1 MKFPANSA
9 IFIELI
15 NTIVSLDLI
24 PTESVD
30 EKIYELPEDDPFN
43 VNFEAMGIES
53 KILVGNMGLLLWL
66 IWLYAFIAVIA
77 LILCKVKPVW
87 EKFGQFIYWNT
98 LIRFYMESY
107 EAVTLLSMLNLSQ
120 VDWD

>member
-24 PTESVD
+24 STESVD

-53 KILVGNMGLLLWL
+53 KILVGNMGLLMWL
-66 IWLYAFIAVIA
+66 IWFYAFIAVIA
-77 LILCKVKPVW
+77 HIC
-87 EKFGQFIYWNT
+87 
-98 LIRFYMESY
+98 FY
-107 EAVTLLSMLNLSQ
+107 
-120 VDWD
+120 